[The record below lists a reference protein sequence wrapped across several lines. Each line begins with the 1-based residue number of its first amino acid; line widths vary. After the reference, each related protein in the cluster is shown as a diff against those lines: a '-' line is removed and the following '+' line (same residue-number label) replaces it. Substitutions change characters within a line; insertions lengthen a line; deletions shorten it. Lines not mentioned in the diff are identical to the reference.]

1 MNKKCP
7 FEFTEKRDGIKYYR
21 CSSVNVGQ
29 SKLSCGDFKICG
41 VYIKQVKINKL
52 NILKRLTK

>member
-21 CSSVNVGQ
+21 CSSVKVGQ
-29 SKLSCGDFKICG
+29 SKVPCYDFKTCG
-41 VYIKQVKINKL
+41 VYIKQVKRNKL